1 MYYKLFRE
9 EEGDYLDTENKC
21 VNLMEAETVL
31 CPNGS
36 PESNDWVQLDDLES
50 ALEYYGLTRITNNG

>member
-1 MYYKLFRE
+1 
-9 EEGDYLDTENKC
+9 
-21 VNLMEAETVL
+21 L